1 MMRILEELWYGNL
14 HPSEK
19 KFRRQTEF
27 DKILKLLVRHEEKL
41 MESLNESEKETFE
54 KYRECCGELSDI
66 SNCEIFI
73 NGFKLGARFIIEC
86 YNNYDGVFE
95 DVT

>member
-1 MMRILEELWYGNL
+1 MRILEEFWYGNL

-54 KYRECCGELSDI
+54 KYRECYGELSDI

-73 NGFKLGARFIIEC
+73 NGFKLGAKFIIEC
-86 YNNYDGVFE
+86 YNNHDGVFE

>member
-1 MMRILEELWYGNL
+1 M
-14 HPSEK
+14 
-19 KFRRQTEF
+19 
-27 DKILKLLVRHEEKL
+27 RHEEKL
-41 MESLNESEKETFE
+41 MELMNESEKETFE
-54 KYRECCGELSDI
+54 KYRECCAELSDI

-86 YNNYDGVFE
+86 YNNHGGVFE

>member
-1 MMRILEELWYGNL
+1 MRILEEFWYGNL

-41 MESLNESEKETFE
+41 MDSLNESEKETFE

-86 YNNYDGVFE
+86 YNNHDGVFE
-95 DVT
+95 DMT